1 MDNRFKE
8 LRYKDKYALDPE
20 ISINQMARL
29 LDVSP
34 ATVSKLEH
42 DENYD
47 ARVSIIKKYKKLFK
61 HVTYD
66 YLLGATNTQHKQYN
80 PIEESLPFGND
91 FYNNLETLFKE
102 HIKRR
107 DSSGELKDYMT
118 MDNLGLMMEAFLCTP
133 NALLDLFEIIMNSL
147 LYIRRCETGKTSHT
161 KKEED
166 YFISGAKTTLAQ
178 ESLSFITDQ
187 MYPHICRMLDDII
200 KEEDTLDEQI
210 RLENLPEPF

>member
-66 YLLGATNTQHKQYN
+66 YLLGATNTQHDLLQTFQ
-80 PIEESLPFGND
+80 EA
-91 FYNNLETLFKE
+91 
-102 HIKRR
+102 
-107 DSSGELKDYMT
+107 SSCY
-118 MDNLGLMMEAFLCTP
+118 
-133 NALLDLFEIIMNSL
+133 
-147 LYIRRCETGKTSHT
+147 
-161 KKEED
+161 
-166 YFISGAKTTLAQ
+166 
-178 ESLSFITDQ
+178 
-187 MYPHICRMLDDII
+187 
-200 KEEDTLDEQI
+200 
-210 RLENLPEPF
+210 